1 MAQDTTTHSKELT
14 VDSLKTS
21 LQAQNI
27 PADKLE
33 GNAGFL
39 TISPPGISIGEIRKF
54 LKGTL
59 AEFGDLGQDLSNM
72 IPSSLPIDGIS
83 LQSMKF
89 VPRGEDGA
97 PYLLQ
102 FTIAWASAK
111 WEMIPGVIALESPSI
126 SMQVEGGRVSGSVS
140 GVVEIENIPLL
151 IEVDLP
157 GELISVQLVKG
168 DEDTQ
173 SAAAL
178 LQNFK
183 VSPDGAKPPK
193 GKGVKLSALTLN
205 DLKLLGS
212 IKGRRALFH
221 LALGNIKI
229 GPGNTALQ
237 LTLDYVGGTNSQI
250 TGSVYGE
257 YDIKKKGDPKT
268 NLFSLSLLAEYDGP
282 EQGWLFKGS
291 ASSGDGP
298 ACSIK
303 DLILA
308 FDSDAT
314 TIPDFLSELAIKFL
328 NLSYN
333 TSTGNFSFSCDVD
346 VKDLFGP
353 DTEVDMIVSINLQK
367 VGTSYEKTFSGQLIF
382 KLENDFQMEFDVLF
396 NQAPAET
403 GTPADTATTFIAAYK
418 NEGGGRINIG
428 QLTRKIDPSF
438 YIPLTIDLK
447 DAFFIYDKKSK
458 AQAADFLFGL
468 DIGSGINLS
477 KLPLVGKILPADQ
490 SLKIGIQPLIASGPQ
505 APYFSSEELS
515 TLANLVPG
523 GGISLPN
530 KAIDAQVGLGI
541 NLNLGPKS
549 VHFDLPIKMGPK
561 AQPEKVQPG
570 QTPPKPT
577 GDVGSAIE
585 EKPAEGGGGEAAK
598 MENSP
603 GAMGTTPPAP
613 SADGSNIQWL
623 NIQKAFGPVQ
633 FNRIGL
639 QYADKKVWAFLDA
652 DLSLAGL
659 TLTLD
664 GLGVGTPI
672 SKLDP
677 EFKLLG
683 VGIDYQ
689 QGPVEI
695 GGSFLHYKITPKK
708 GEPYDEYD
716 GMATIKVEPL
726 NISAIGSYAKVDGH
740 DSLFLYAVLNYP
752 IGGPSFFF
760 VTGLAAGFGYN
771 RAVKIPDISG
781 VAQFPLV
788 NEAVGGEGSP
798 PPSGLSERRSYLTNE
813 ITKLRDYIY
822 PKAGE
827 YFLAAGIRFSSFEMI
842 DSFAMVIV
850 SFGQHFELDILGLS
864 TLIVPTPQE
873 GQAVTPIAEV
883 QLALKAAFIPDEG
896 FLGIQAQL
904 TSNSYLIS
912 RSCRLTGGFAFF
924 CWFAGPHEGDFVITL
939 GGYHPKFQKPA
950 WYPTVPRLGFNWII
964 NPEIYIKGEAYFA
977 LCAHALMAG
986 GSLHAVFHTG
996 GIKAWFIIGADFII
1010 SWKPYFYDAHIYLDM
1025 GVSVTFW
1032 LFGTHTITVH
1042 VGADLKIWGP
1052 DFSGIAKVHLWI
1064 VTFTVRFGDAA
1075 PKPRP
1080 IDWATF
1086 RSSFLPKVD
1095 KICSI
1100 SVANGLIRKLED
1112 KGQAV
1117 QIINPKDFSLRIN
1130 TVIPFTEVKVQKPD
1144 KSKSYDLSVGQ
1155 LNESTFQ
1162 QKKRINTFKWNG
1174 QAFVQENS
1182 ADKISTGKVGI
1193 AAMAL
1198 DSSAVHSTFYLIPTK
1213 KDDQTGDYVYLGES
1227 FGFKPIV
1234 KKMPAAMWG
1243 EKLTPGVN
1251 EQRYIEN
1258 ALAGF
1263 EIRPATPSTPGETHP
1278 VPKKELQYT
1287 TTHIENAYSFEQ
1299 VKAFA
1304 ATNTDGKGKAYIE
1317 SHIATKDN
1325 MEKRRGLIEALGFDY
1340 QTIGVEL
1347 TSDLA
1352 AEFVRDP
1359 QVGEFV

>member
-1 MAQDTTTHSKELT
+1 MAQDTSTKNKELT
-14 VDSLKTS
+14 VSGLKTS
-21 LQAQNI
+21 LQGQNI

-33 GNAGFL
+33 GNTGFL

-59 AEFGDLGQDLSNM
+59 AEFGTFGQELSDM
-72 IPSSLPIDGIS
+72 IPSSLPIDGIT
-83 LQSMKF
+83 LQSLKF
-89 VPRGEDGA
+89 VPKGSDGS

-140 GVVEIENIPLL
+140 GIVEIENIPLL

-168 DEDTQ
+168 DGKPQ

-183 VSPDGAKPPK
+183 ASPDRGKKPNS
-193 GKGVKLSALTLN
+193 KGVNLGALTLN

-212 IKGRRALFH
+212 IKGQRALFH

-229 GPGNTALQ
+229 GPGDMALQ

-257 YDIKKKGDPKT
+257 YDVKRKGDPKT
-268 NLFSLSLLAEYDGP
+268 NLFSISLLAEYDGP
-282 EQGWLFKGS
+282 EQGWLFEGS
-291 ASSGDGP
+291 ASAS
-298 ACSIK
+298 CSIK

-308 FDSDAT
+308 FDSDAKG
-314 TIPDFLSELAIKFL
+314 IPGFLSDLAIKFL

-333 TSTGNFSFSCDVD
+333 TGRGDFAFSCEVD
-346 VKDLFGP
+346 VKDLFAAN
-353 DTEVDMIVSINLQK
+353 TEVDLIVSINLRK
-367 VGTSYEKTFSGQLIF
+367 VEASYEKTFSGQLIF
-382 KLENDFQMEFDVLF
+382 KLDDGFQMEFDVLF

-418 NEGGGRINIG
+418 NEGGGKINIG

-458 AQAADFLFGL
+458 AQPADFLFGL

-490 SLKIGIQPLIASGPQ
+490 TLKIGIQPLIASGPQ
-505 APYFSSEELS
+505 APYFSPEELS

-523 GGISLPN
+523 GDINLPT

-541 NLNLGPKS
+541 NLNMGPKAF
-549 VHFDLPIKMGPK
+549 HFDLPIKMGPK
-561 AQPEKVQPG
+561 AQPQKVQPG

-577 GDVGSAIE
+577 GDAGTAIE
-585 EKPAEGGGGEAAK
+585 EKPAK
-598 MENSP
+598 QMETSP

-613 SADGSNIQWL
+613 SSDGSNIQWL

-652 DLSLAGL
+652 GLSLAGL

-683 VGIDYQ
+683 IGIDYQ

-708 GEPYDEYD
+708 GDPYDEFD
-716 GMATIKVEPL
+716 GIATIKVEPL

-740 DSLFLYAVLNYP
+740 DSLFIYAVLNYP

-760 VTGLAAGFGYN
+760 VTGIAAGFGYN

-798 PPSGLSERRSYLTNE
+798 PPTGLAQRRTYLTNE

-822 PKAGE
+822 PKGGE

-873 GQAVTPIAEV
+873 GQTVTPIAEV

-924 CWFAGPHEGDFVITL
+924 CWFGGPHEGDFVITL

-1042 VGADLKIWGP
+1042 LGADLHIWGP

-1112 KGQAV
+1112 KGQTV

-1130 TVIPFTEVKVQKPD
+1130 TVIPFTVVKVEKPD
-1144 KSKSYDLSVGQ
+1144 KGKAYDLSVGQ

-1174 QAFVQENS
+1174 KAFVQKNS
-1182 ADKISTGKVGI
+1182 ADKVSTGKVGI
-1193 AAMAL
+1193 APMAL
-1198 DSSAVHSTFYLIPTK
+1198 DSSVVHSTFYLVPTK
-1213 KDDQTGDYVYLGES
+1213 KDDQTGKYVYLGEN

-1243 EKLTPGVN
+1243 ESLTPGVN

-1263 EIRPATPSTPGETHP
+1263 EIRPANPSAPGETHP

-1287 TTHIENAYSFEQ
+1287 TIHIENAYAFEKE
-1299 VKAFA
+1299 KAFA
-1304 ATNTDGKGKAYIE
+1304 ATNTGESGKAYIG
-1317 SHIATKDN
+1317 SHIATKDS
-1325 MEKRRGLIEALGFDY
+1325 MEKRRGLIEVLGFDY
-1340 QTIGVEL
+1340 QTLGVNL
-1347 TSDLA
+1347 NADLA
-1352 AEFVRDP
+1352 DEFVRDP
-1359 QVGEFV
+1359 QVGDFV